1 MIQADQQKIFLVDLL
16 NLGYSKGNLKKS
28 DSLSAMDIDP
38 IKGREFF
45 SLFLP
50 LLIFGVPD

>member
-38 IKGREFF
+38 IKDREFF